1 MRGNSGDSDKKVN
14 LLITLLVNI
23 QSTPIKNRGTPTN
36 AQVHPIRFAGVY
48 RNNNTYVLEVFAGKF
63 AVPRNPKFTRH
74 KAPVLEI
81 LKLMGRGRRRRI
93 IYSLCDNVLA
103 R

>member
-74 KAPVLEI
+74 QAQSSSFGNPEI
-81 LKLMGRGRRRRI
+81 NGEGSEKEDYLQPL
-93 IYSLCDNVLA
+93 
-103 R
+103 